1 MHNSCESIDPYK
13 RVDNV
18 AFEYHFHYFLLT
30 LIIVLIS
37 MKNNIT
43 YDSTKILKP
52 NSAILIYVDIPR
64 VLFDDFFLSNLGEKV
79 LASSTNGRIPLT
91 SLEETRLKE
100 ATQDRLNQE
109 QLSELIDLV
118 SQIHLKQIELEAEKT
133 ESMRKS
139 LVETLPTNIEEETVE
154 NILCQWQMIQKRI
167 FYYQEVA
174 ARSYF
179 KFIKLNDG
187 GKEQRV
193 ISATLRLLQVMFFKK
208 SFN

>member
-1 MHNSCESIDPYK
+1 M
-13 RVDNV
+13 
-18 AFEYHFHYFLLT
+18 
-30 LIIVLIS
+30 
-37 MKNNIT
+37 
-43 YDSTKILKP
+43 
-52 NSAILIYVDIPR
+52 
-64 VLFDDFFLSNLGEKV
+64 LFDDFFLIANLGEKV

-154 NILCQWQMIQKRI
+154 NILCQW
-167 FYYQEVA
+167 
-174 ARSYF
+174 
-179 KFIKLNDG
+179 
-187 GKEQRV
+187 
-193 ISATLRLLQVMFFKK
+193 
-208 SFN
+208 

>member
-1 MHNSCESIDPYK
+1 MPSK
-13 RVDNV
+13 
-18 AFEYHFHYFLLT
+18 YF
-30 LIIVLIS
+30 
-37 MKNNIT
+37 
-43 YDSTKILKP
+43 
-52 NSAILIYVDIPR
+52 DIPR

-139 LVETLPTNIEEETVE
+139 LVETLPTNIDEETVE
-154 NILCQWQMIQKRI
+154 NILCQW
-167 FYYQEVA
+167 
-174 ARSYF
+174 
-179 KFIKLNDG
+179 
-187 GKEQRV
+187 
-193 ISATLRLLQVMFFKK
+193 
-208 SFN
+208 

>member
-1 MHNSCESIDPYK
+1 MHHS
-13 RVDNV
+13 
-18 AFEYHFHYFLLT
+18 
-30 LIIVLIS
+30 
-37 MKNNIT
+37 
-43 YDSTKILKP
+43 
-52 NSAILIYVDIPR
+52 
-64 VLFDDFFLSNLGEKV
+64 LGEKV

-154 NILCQWQMIQKRI
+154 NILCQW
-167 FYYQEVA
+167 
-174 ARSYF
+174 
-179 KFIKLNDG
+179 
-187 GKEQRV
+187 
-193 ISATLRLLQVMFFKK
+193 
-208 SFN
+208 

>member
-1 MHNSCESIDPYK
+1 MTI
-13 RVDNV
+13 
-18 AFEYHFHYFLLT
+18 
-30 LIIVLIS
+30 
-37 MKNNIT
+37 
-43 YDSTKILKP
+43 
-52 NSAILIYVDIPR
+52 
-64 VLFDDFFLSNLGEKV
+64 FFLSNLGEKV

-154 NILCQWQMIQKRI
+154 NILCQW
-167 FYYQEVA
+167 
-174 ARSYF
+174 
-179 KFIKLNDG
+179 
-187 GKEQRV
+187 
-193 ISATLRLLQVMFFKK
+193 
-208 SFN
+208 

>member
-1 MHNSCESIDPYK
+1 MTFSAYTNFNTVSYLTIFFPY
-13 RVDNV
+13 
-18 AFEYHFHYFLLT
+18 
-30 LIIVLIS
+30 
-37 MKNNIT
+37 
-43 YDSTKILKP
+43 
-52 NSAILIYVDIPR
+52 
-64 VLFDDFFLSNLGEKV
+64 NLGEKV

-193 ISATLRLLQVMFFKK
+193 ISATLRLLQVLFFKK
-208 SFN
+208 SLNCLLVISRKSLLYTIHYCCVEYSQIFRKNCQQKALSQDY

>member
-1 MHNSCESIDPYK
+1 MMHNSCEFIDLYN
-13 RVDNV
+13 RVEIFIFD
-18 AFEYHFHYFLLT
+18 LT
-30 LIIVLIS
+30 QKMSLYQSRIILWHCYLTI
-37 MKNNIT
+37 
-43 YDSTKILKP
+43 
-52 NSAILIYVDIPR
+52 
-64 VLFDDFFLSNLGEKV
+64 FFLSNLGEKV

-179 KFIKLNDG
+179 RFIKLNDG

-193 ISATLRLLQVMFFKK
+193 ISATLRLLQVLFFKK
-208 SFN
+208 SLNCVLVIFGRSLSFKYHFSK

>member
-1 MHNSCESIDPYK
+1 MPSK
-13 RVDNV
+13 
-18 AFEYHFHYFLLT
+18 YF
-30 LIIVLIS
+30 
-37 MKNNIT
+37 
-43 YDSTKILKP
+43 
-52 NSAILIYVDIPR
+52 DIPR

-154 NILCQWQMIQKRI
+154 NILCQW
-167 FYYQEVA
+167 
-174 ARSYF
+174 
-179 KFIKLNDG
+179 
-187 GKEQRV
+187 
-193 ISATLRLLQVMFFKK
+193 
-208 SFN
+208 

>member
-1 MHNSCESIDPYK
+1 MTFSANTNFDIQACYLTI
-13 RVDNV
+13 
-18 AFEYHFHYFLLT
+18 FLLH
-30 LIIVLIS
+30 
-37 MKNNIT
+37 
-43 YDSTKILKP
+43 P
-52 NSAILIYVDIPR
+52 
-64 VLFDDFFLSNLGEKV
+64 LGEKV

-193 ISATLRLLQVMFFKK
+193 ISATLRLLQVLFFKK
-208 SFN
+208 SLNCK